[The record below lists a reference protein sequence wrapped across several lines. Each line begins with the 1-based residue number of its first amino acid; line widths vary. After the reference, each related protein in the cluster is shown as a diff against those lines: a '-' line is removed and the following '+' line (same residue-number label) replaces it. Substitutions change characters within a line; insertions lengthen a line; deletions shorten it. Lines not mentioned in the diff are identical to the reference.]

1 MGLKEAVTTCWNKYG
16 DFDGRAGRS
25 EYWWW
30 VLFALVA
37 QWVAASVLGLG
48 IWLLRDFGFLTW
60 LIVLIFSLILLSFIL
75 PTLAVSVRR
84 LHDRDLTG
92 WWYFLG
98 LVPFGGIVLI
108 VWYASP
114 GTAGPNRYGT
124 SD

>member
-1 MGLKEAVTTCWNKYG
+1 
-16 DFDGRAGRS
+16 
-25 EYWWW
+25 
-30 VLFALVA
+30 
-37 QWVAASVLGLG
+37 
-48 IWLLRDFGFLTW
+48 
-60 LIVLIFSLILLSFIL
+60 LIVLIFSLILLSLIL

-124 SD
+124 SV